1 MLIKKI
7 LRFPVMLLTIVLGVP
22 VVLLVHVIDKFYEW
36 LEDK

>member
-7 LRFPVMLLTIVLGVP
+7 LRLPVMLLTIILGVP
-22 VVLLVHVIDKFYEW
+22 IVLFVHVVEKFYDW